1 MCKTPAVRQGFD
13 MDKQSIRNNQL
24 VVPTSIGELADKITI
39 LRIKTEEIKDEGKL
53 KNISAELAILKSAY
67 SEYVECATDSVNTL
81 IDKLF
86 IINKKLWVIEDDL
99 RDMERDKRFDG
110 DFIELARAVYF
121 TNDERARLKR
131 QINIELGSLLVEEK
145 SYATYA

>member
-1 MCKTPAVRQGFD
+1 
-13 MDKQSIRNNQL
+13 
-24 VVPTSIGELADKITI
+24 
-39 LRIKTEEIKDEGKL
+39 
-53 KNISAELAILKSAY
+53 
-67 SEYVECATDSVNTL
+67 
-81 IDKLF
+81 
-86 IINKKLWVIEDDL
+86 
-99 RDMERDKRFDG
+99 MERDKRFDG